1 MSRIVLAL
9 LLVTAW
15 LDAHAQSSLPPCPRF
30 VSVTTWENC
39 FGTYTFEEGEFKGHK
54 YVGDFLRDGV
64 FHGQGTYTYANGDKY
79 VGEYRVG
86 KRTGQGTFT
95 SATGEKYVGEFWDG
109 KSHGQGTYT
118 WPDGEK
124 YVGEFRDGKSHGQG
138 THTWPD
144 GSKYVGEWRDDKYH
158 GQGTYTFANGD
169 KFVGEYQDGK
179 AHGQGTLTFTDGR
192 RYVGEY
198 RGNKFYGQGTYTF
211 ADGSKYVGEWRDDK
225 YHGQG
230 ILYNVNG
237 TVQESG
243 MWRDGELLQSFAID
257 TAQSPPGASSG
268 VEAKDS
274 PTRKPRKRTSVEIV
288 NDCLAKGLKPGTSQ
302 FSKCVAGQ

>member
-1 MSRIVLAL
+1 MNRLFAAL
-9 LLVTAW
+9 LLATAW
-15 LDAHAQSSLPPCPRF
+15 LDAHAQSSLPQCPKDIKA
-30 VSVTTWENC
+30 SWTNC
-39 FGTYTFEEGEFKGHK
+39 FGTVTFEEGEFKGHK
-54 YVGDFLRDGV
+54 YVGEFRDDKY
-64 FHGQGTYTYANGDKY
+64 HGQGTYTFADGSKY
-79 VGEYRVG
+79 VGGYRDG
-86 KRTGQGTFT
+86 KLTGQGTAT
-95 SATGEKYVGEFWDG
+95 LATGEKYVGEFWDG

-118 WPDGEK
+118 WPDGSK

-138 THTWPD
+138 THTW
-144 GSKYVGEWRDDKYH
+144 
-158 GQGTYTFANGD
+158 
-169 KFVGEYQDGK
+169 
-179 AHGQGTLTFTDGR
+179 
-192 RYVGEY
+192 
-198 RGNKFYGQGTYTF
+198 

-257 TAQSPPGASSG
+257 TAQSSPGASSG

-302 FSKCVAGQ
+302 FSKCVSGQ

>member
-1 MSRIVLAL
+1 MSRIDLAL

-39 FGTYTFEEGEFKGHK
+39 FGTYTFDEGEYKGHK
-54 YVGDFLRDGV
+54 YVGEYRDGKRN
-64 FHGQGTYTYANGDKY
+64 GQGTYTFPDGRKY
-79 VGEYRVG
+79 VGEYRDG
-86 KRTGQGTFT
+86 KRN
-95 SATGEKYVGEFWDG
+95 
-109 KSHGQGTYT
+109 
-118 WPDGEK
+118 
-124 YVGEFRDGKSHGQG
+124 
-138 THTWPD
+138 
-144 GSKYVGEWRDDKYH
+144 
-158 GQGTYTFANGD
+158 GQGTYTFPDGR
-169 KFVGEYQDGK
+169 KYVGEYRDGKHNGQGVYTAADGRKYVGEFLDDK
-179 AHGQGTLTFTDGR
+179 AHGQGTLTWADGSKSVGEWR
-192 RYVGEY
+192 DSKRNGQGTYTHADGSNYVGEFRDDNY
-198 RGNKFYGQGTYTF
+198 HGQGTYTF